1 MFFCGLLL
9 GIKIRPKLI
18 QKEPFG
24 GYIGRAGSARPSCEV
39 RASNSEEKYFLS
51 TKEGQSLGSSSV
63 LGQTRPCSISG
74 FNCTRDHATRFEL
87 SCDPRAASNWGVL
100 HVCHRRGCQ
109 PVASACVCAAAC
121 CRGPSQAGVGFEPPL
136 AIPRTGKVA
145 VAKPSHFSLAAPC
158 CPAHLVS

>member
-24 GYIGRAGSARPSCEV
+24 GYIGGPTPDHPAKWQLPTPKKNNFYPQKKATALAAPRSWPRHGRVQSRGSTAH
-39 RASNSEEKYFLS
+39 
-51 TKEGQSLGSSSV
+51 
-63 LGQTRPCSISG
+63 
-74 FNCTRDHATRFEL
+74 DHATRFEL
-87 SCDPRAASNWGVL
+87 SCDLRAASNWGVL

-136 AIPRTGKVA
+136 AIPRTGRVA
-145 VAKPSHFSLAAPC
+145 VAKPSHFSLAVPC
-158 CPAHLVS
+158 CPAHRVS

>member
-1 MFFCGLLL
+1 MRPTILRSGSFQLRR
-9 GIKIRPKLI
+9 KIILI
-18 QKEPFG
+18 PEKKDRALAVPRSWPRH
-24 GYIGRAGSARPSCEV
+24 GRVQSRGSTAH
-39 RASNSEEKYFLS
+39 
-51 TKEGQSLGSSSV
+51 
-63 LGQTRPCSISG
+63 
-74 FNCTRDHATRFEL
+74 DHATRLEL
-87 SCDPRAASNWGVL
+87 SCDLRAASHWGVL

-158 CPAHLVS
+158 CPAHLVVGKPGRPYLDVVRRHLSRGLLPKHLLPGMWP